1 MTVASTPSAGC
12 ESHSA
17 GSTASHS
24 SFSAARPLPSF
35 ALHSPWLIQ
44 HVSCTSHFHLT
55 RASRSAWPAAHVL
68 TSVDSLCVQ
77 LSCYLHS
84 PTPLSSLPSNRI
96 TSSIASLTQ
105 STSCLSPS
113 LPASTR
119 FFAHMDEFEHDSS
132 LSYEKA
138 MIAGASAGVMEH
150 LAMFPIDTIKTNMQV
165 QSASLSLAAAQ
176 PAAAT
181 VPSAL
186 PAAATSSAASPH
198 ASLPTARPDS
208 FPSLV
213 QTARSIVQ
221 QQGLLRLYRGVTAV
235 VIGAIPSHAVN
246 YATYE
251 WAKHQ
256 LGGDQPGHHVLANAM
271 AGSLATMAHD
281 AVITPLDVVKQRL
294 QVVDS
299 RYTGVLQCVRSII
312 REEGMAAFYASYPTT
327 VLMNVPFMAVHFA
340 GYESFKLLLTGQDRA
355 GEHGVL
361 EELLAGGMAGAC
373 AGLVSTPLDVV
384 KTRIQTQRRGAGVR
398 ASTAMEVVR
407 GIWRQEGMRGFMR
420 GASARVL
427 YFMPSAAICWTT
439 YETVKRMLK
448 DAW

>member
-1 MTVASTPSAGC
+1 MHDSTAPSLGTAHSATPPHSPSSFARPFPSA
-12 ESHSA
+12 
-17 GSTASHS
+17 
-24 SFSAARPLPSF
+24 
-35 ALHSPWLIQ
+35 ALHSPWLIK
-44 HVSCTSHFHLT
+44 HVSQHRSHATPTSRNCAPH
-55 RASRSAWPAAHVL
+55 RCDA
-68 TSVDSLCVQ
+68 DLCCFVYPLSTQ
-77 LSCYLHS
+77 LSTYLRQSSIPSSCPSSDHCAAPSSAAS
-84 PTPLSSLPSNRI
+84 PVQSSCLSASLPS
-96 TSSIASLTQ
+96 
-105 STSCLSPS
+105 
-113 LPASTR
+113 STR
-119 FFAHMDEFEHDSS
+119 YFAHMDDFEHDGS

-138 MIAGASAGVMEH
+138 MLAGASAGVMEH

-165 QSASLSLAAAQ
+165 QSASFSLASTAPPVASAVSASSS
-176 PAAAT
+176 PAT
-181 VPSAL
+181 
-186 PAAATSSAASPH
+186 PH
-198 ASLPTARPDS
+198 PNLATARPDS
-208 FPSLV
+208 FPSLLH
-213 QTARSIVQ
+213 TARSIIQ

-299 RYTGVLQCVRSII
+299 RYSGVLQCVRSII
-312 REEGMAAFYASYPTT
+312 REEGMGAFYASYPTT

-355 GEHGVL
+355 GEHGVG

-384 KTRIQTQRRGAGVR
+384 KTRIQTQRRVAGIR
-398 ASTAMEVVR
+398 SSSAMDVMR
-407 GIWRQEGMRGFMR
+407 DIWRQEGARGFMR
-420 GASARVL
+420 GGSARVL

>member
-1 MTVASTPSAGC
+1 
-12 ESHSA
+12 
-17 GSTASHS
+17 
-24 SFSAARPLPSF
+24 
-35 ALHSPWLIQ
+35 
-44 HVSCTSHFHLT
+44 
-55 RASRSAWPAAHVL
+55 
-68 TSVDSLCVQ
+68 
-77 LSCYLHS
+77 
-84 PTPLSSLPSNRI
+84 
-96 TSSIASLTQ
+96 
-105 STSCLSPS
+105 
-113 LPASTR
+113 
-119 FFAHMDEFEHDSS
+119 
-132 LSYEKA
+132 

-150 LAMFPIDTIKTNMQV
+150 LAMFPVDTIKTNMQV
-165 QSASLSLAAAQ
+165 QSASLSLASPAPSVASSV
-176 PAAAT
+176 PASSAAAAT
-181 VPSAL
+181 
-186 PAAATSSAASPH
+186 PH
-198 ASLPTARPDS
+198 ANLSSTRPDS
-208 FPSLV
+208 FPSLLH
-213 QTARSIVQ
+213 TARCIVR

-251 WAKHQ
+251 WAKHH

-299 RYTGVLQCVRSII
+299 RYSGVLQCVRSIV
-312 REEGMAAFYASYPTT
+312 RDEGMGAFYASYPTT

-355 GEHGVL
+355 GEHGVG

-384 KTRIQTQRRGAGVR
+384 KTRIQTQRRGAGIR
-398 ASTAMEVVR
+398 SQTAVQVMKN
-407 GIWRQEGMRGFMR
+407 IWRQEGVRGFMR
-420 GASARVL
+420 GSSARVL

>member
-1 MTVASTPSAGC
+1 
-12 ESHSA
+12 
-17 GSTASHS
+17 
-24 SFSAARPLPSF
+24 
-35 ALHSPWLIQ
+35 
-44 HVSCTSHFHLT
+44 
-55 RASRSAWPAAHVL
+55 
-68 TSVDSLCVQ
+68 
-77 LSCYLHS
+77 
-84 PTPLSSLPSNRI
+84 
-96 TSSIASLTQ
+96 
-105 STSCLSPS
+105 
-113 LPASTR
+113 
-119 FFAHMDEFEHDSS
+119 MDEFEHDSS

-150 LAMFPIDTIKTNMQV
+150 LAMFPVDTIKTNMQAAPASFA
-165 QSASLSLAAAQ
+165 SAPTSAHVAS
-176 PAAAT
+176 T
-181 VPSAL
+181 VPTSSI
-186 PAAATSSAASPH
+186 AASAASAHPH
-198 ASLPTARPDS
+198 PRPVLASAARPDS

-213 QTARSIVQ
+213 HTARSIIE
-221 QQGLLRLYRGVTAV
+221 QQGVLRLYRGVTAV

-251 WAKHQ
+251 YAKHQ

-299 RYTGVLQCVRSII
+299 RYSGVLQCVRSII
-312 REEGMAAFYASYPTT
+312 RDEGMAAFYASYPTT

-340 GYESFKLLLTGQDRA
+340 GYESFKLLLTGHDRA
-355 GEHGVL
+355 DEHGVG

-398 ASTAMEVVR
+398 TYSAVEVMR
-407 GIWRQEGMRGFMR
+407 AIWQQEGARGFMR
-420 GASARVL
+420 GSSARVL